1 MEEKK
6 YYAQV
11 DAKSIDVFD
20 ELYGTRVEKS
30 NMKFWSPCMGWVRI
44 KRLDSF
50 LKTIEIEPVD
60 KGCTL
65 MLDENGMIVN
75 AEFLVKYKGNR
86 YFDFKSQLFL
96 DASCDT
102 LEWFMFKQRFID
114 SDDIDNCFIR
124 ISYENGGTSC
134 FRKEKGD
141 FYFYDTDAAFE
152 RDAFRAAPHPSMI
165 GDRIT
170 MVELVLEDDVIFK
183 SIDEAWT
190 MFALQPDYRDEA
202 ERGSKVDLF
211 LQDGL
216 IVIDSETGKFYN
228 VHAPNILD
236 SVFGN
241 RWRLVEMK
249 EVGEAVLLDEKIASR
264 LRIANMSMPAD
275 CDGCDKSASDRVDR
289 KKNVTALSQEAKLDL
304 WNRFLKELWTLE
316 SERKNAKLVVK
327 MEQQEL
333 EEFIARCWWQFNCD
347 FVDGKSNVSGV
358 EVYLATDY
366 ASFDK
371 VNYDVLIERD
381 SNCNIVVVTKMSSE
395 DDDKDAV
402 AHEIEAIFKTEA
414 KYGGIITQDEWEDEN
429 MAKFIFESGE
439 RDQYGSYKI
448 WYGIAF
454 NPEESELLAF
464 HTDVQRK
471 MFLDDHKELVFKYL
485 GI

>member
-1 MEEKK
+1 MEEKN

-11 DAKSIDVFD
+11 DAKSIDIFS

-50 LKTIEIEPVD
+50 LKMIEIEPVD

-65 MLDENGMIVN
+65 MLDENGMMIN
-75 AEFLVKYKGNR
+75 SEFLAKSKGNR
-86 YFDFKSQLFL
+86 YFDFKAQLFL

-124 ISYENGGTSC
+124 ISYGNGTKH
-134 FRKEKGD
+134 FRKEKGN
-141 FYFYDTDAAFE
+141 FYFYDTDAAFG
-152 RDAFRAAPHPSMI
+152 RDAFRPAPHPSMI

-170 MVELVLEDDVIFK
+170 GVELVLEDDVIFK
-183 SIDEAWT
+183 RIDEAWT
-190 MFALQPDYRDEA
+190 MFALQPDYEDDVE
-202 ERGSKVDLF
+202 EESKLDLF

-216 IVIDSETGKFYN
+216 IVVDSETGKFYN
-228 VHAPNILD
+228 VHAPNVLE
-236 SVFGN
+236 SVFGD
-241 RWRLVEMK
+241 RWGLIEMK
-249 EVGEAVLLDEKIASR
+249 EVGETVLLDEKIASR
-264 LRIANMSMPAD
+264 LRIANKDMQTD
-275 CDGCDKSASDRVDR
+275 CDGCVKSASGEVII
-289 KKNVTALSQEAKLDL
+289 KKNMTVLSRESKLEL
-304 WNRFLKELWTLE
+304 WNCFLKELLILE
-316 SERKNAKLVVK
+316 SKRKNAKLVVK

-333 EEFIARCWWQFNCD
+333 EEFIARCWWQFDCD
-347 FVDGKSNVSGV
+347 FVDGKADVSGV
-358 EVYLATDY
+358 EVFLATDY

-381 SNCNIVVVTKMSSE
+381 SNCNIVVVTKISSE

-402 AHEIEAIFKTEA
+402 AHEIEAILKTEA
-414 KYGGIITQDEWEDEN
+414 KYGGIVTQDEWGDEN
-429 MAKFIFESGE
+429 MAKFIFASGE
-439 RDQYGSYKI
+439 REKYGSYKI
-448 WYGIAF
+448 FYGIAF
-454 NPEESELLAF
+454 NPEEKELLAF

-471 MFLDDHKELVFKYL
+471 KFLDDHKDLVFKYL